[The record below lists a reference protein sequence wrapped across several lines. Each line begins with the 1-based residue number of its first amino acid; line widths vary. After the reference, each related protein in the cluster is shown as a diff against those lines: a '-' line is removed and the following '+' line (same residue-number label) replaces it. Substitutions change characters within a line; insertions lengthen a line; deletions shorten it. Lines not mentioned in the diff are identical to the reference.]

1 MSIFK
6 SSGTRKNTKIS
17 FRTDDETLDQLKS
30 ICRIENRTISS
41 LIESVLTEYVLIHEN
56 GSQADQEK
64 RLSPR
69 KKCSIPAV
77 ILADKNNQKS
87 YFNCLIKS
95 LSANSAQLVLKKIPD
110 DVFSLFN
117 VGMVYLEEKK
127 FKKSFSCF
135 EKVLKYQPQNAISWY
150 GMAKHY
156 YIKGEFNDAVEHYK
170 KSLKINPDNI
180 HASNELALCFVQLGE
195 FSNAVKLFKKVL
207 K

>member
-6 SSGTRKNTKIS
+6 HSGPRKNTKIS

-77 ILADKNNQKS
+77 ILSDKNNQQS

-95 LSANSAQLVLKKIPD
+95 LSANSAQLVFKKIPD
-110 DVFSLFN
+110 EENFYSDFFILFKLPKN
-117 VGMVYLEEKK
+117 DHPLLVSSKLIRSKCLENECMIVAKINCDTISDSELLQKYL
-127 FKKSFSCF
+127 
-135 EKVLKYQPQNAISWY
+135 
-150 GMAKHY
+150 
-156 YIKGEFNDAVEHYK
+156 
-170 KSLKINPDNI
+170 LKIEFAENNDNKR
-180 HASNELALCFVQLGE
+180 HLLPNNQ
-195 FSNAVKLFKKVL
+195 
-207 K
+207 